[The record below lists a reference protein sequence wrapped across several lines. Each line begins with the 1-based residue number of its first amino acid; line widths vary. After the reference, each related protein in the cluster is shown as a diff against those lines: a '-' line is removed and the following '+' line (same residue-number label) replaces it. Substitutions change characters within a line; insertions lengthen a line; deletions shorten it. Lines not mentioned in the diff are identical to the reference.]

1 MSDEPHL
8 PIDIR
13 IPSPRVEVV
22 VGRTN
27 HGYATAPADSTS
39 DFAQLKQ
46 AFAADPQLAQELQW
60 LLHIAVE
67 NFNPSSRANRFIIGA
82 LVEWGIAL
90 AAFSAGILTLP
101 QGHDADGDDVAGLRD
116 AAKYRWSVKSSFSKQ
131 RSYQFIVQN
140 VRGRKEEGR
149 TEGKMEETLFLHPLL
164 PGIVHVDPLEHQ
176 QVLTSLR
183 FDGDAWVLPLQALQD
198 HAQACPDHVIPL
210 VVPPNPGAKEVDP
223 AMDIIR
229 ALVMQPHFQRL
240 GSAFR
245 QQAAKSRSDVVERL
259 QEVKRMEQQGLL
271 SAAQA
276 QAAINAVLG
285 MMDN

>member
-1 MSDEPHL
+1 VSDDPSL
-8 PIDIR
+8 PIDIS
-13 IPSPRVEVV
+13 IPTPQVELVA
-22 VGRTN
+22 GRA
-27 HGYATAPADSTS
+27 HPGPTAPGDSTS
-39 DFAQLKQ
+39 DFAQLRQ

-131 RSYQFIVQN
+131 RSYQFIIQN
-140 VRGRKEEGR
+140 VRGRKEDGT
-149 TEGKMEETLFLHPLL
+149 TERKMEETLFLHPLL
-164 PGIVHVDPLEHQ
+164 PGIVHVDPVEHQ
-176 QVLTSLR
+176 DILAALK

-198 HAQACPDHVIPL
+198 HAAMWPEHVIPL

-229 ALVMQPHFQRL
+229 AFVMQPHFQRL

-245 QQAAKSRSDVVERL
+245 QQAARSQSDVVDRL
-259 QEVKRMEQQGLL
+259 QEIKRMASTGALTEVQA
-271 SAAQA
+271 SAA
-276 QAAINAVLG
+276 IDKILG
-285 MMDN
+285 L

>member
-1 MSDEPHL
+1 VSDDPSL
-8 PIDIR
+8 PIDIS
-13 IPSPRVEVV
+13 IPSVPVELV
-22 VGRTN
+22 VGRA
-27 HGYATAPADSTS
+27 HAGQPTAPSDSTS
-39 DFAQLKQ
+39 DFAQLRE

-131 RSYQFIVQN
+131 RSYQFIIQN
-140 VRGRKEEGR
+140 VRGRKEDGP
-149 TEGKMEETLFLHPLL
+149 TERKMEETLFLHPLL
-164 PGIVHVDPLEHQ
+164 PGIVHVDPVEHR
-176 QVLTSLR
+176 QVLSALR
-183 FDGDAWVLPLQALQD
+183 FDGDAWVLPLQVLQD
-198 HAQACPDHVIPL
+198 HAVTSPEHVIPL

-229 ALVMQPHFQRL
+229 AFVMQPHFQRL

-245 QQAAKSRSDVVERL
+245 QQAARSQSDVVDRL
-259 QEVKRMEQQGLL
+259 QEIKRMASDGALTEVQA
-271 SAAQA
+271 SAA
-276 QAAINAVLG
+276 IDKILG
-285 MMDN
+285 L

>member
-1 MSDEPHL
+1 MSDDPPL
-8 PIDIR
+8 PIDIS
-13 IPSPRVEVV
+13 IPSMPVELA
-22 VGRTN
+22 VGRD
-27 HGYATAPADSTS
+27 HPGHPTALGGSPS
-39 DFAQLKQ
+39 DFAQLRQ
-46 AFAADPQLAQELQW
+46 AFAADQQLAQELQW

-131 RSYQFIVQN
+131 RSYQFIIQN
-140 VRGRKEEGR
+140 VRGRREDGT
-149 TEGKMEETLFLHPLL
+149 TERKMEETLFLHPLL
-164 PGIVHVDPLEHQ
+164 PGIVHVDPVEHQ
-176 QVLTSLR
+176 QVLAALK
-183 FDGDAWVLPLQALQD
+183 FDGDAWVLPLQALQV
-198 HAQACPDHVIPL
+198 HAATWPEHVIPL

-229 ALVMQPHFQRL
+229 AFVMQPHFQRL

-245 QQAAKSRSDVVERL
+245 QQAARSQSDVVDRL
-259 QEVKRMEQQGLL
+259 QEIKRMASTGALTEVQA
-271 SAAQA
+271 SAA
-276 QAAINAVLG
+276 IDKVLG
-285 MMDN
+285 L